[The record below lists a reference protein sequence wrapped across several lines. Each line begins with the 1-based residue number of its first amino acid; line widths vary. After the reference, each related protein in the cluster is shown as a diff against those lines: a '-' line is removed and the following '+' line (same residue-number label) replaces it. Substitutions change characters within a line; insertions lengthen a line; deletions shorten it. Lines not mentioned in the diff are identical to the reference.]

1 MSRSLTFPTTGVN
14 RECSFTPKVSLKIP
28 SCCLEVRGRRNKEEE
43 LPSNQFG
50 FLFVDFIFFLRS
62 GMLIPYSKSIYK
74 HLLASQRGSRRRFEN
89 DNASAPHSDL
99 LLISF
104 LIPVI
109 ALSGGQIQSRSWFQL
124 SLSLVRWMGHD
135 SIIVKR

>member
-1 MSRSLTFPTTGVN
+1 
-14 RECSFTPKVSLKIP
+14 
-28 SCCLEVRGRRNKEEE
+28 
-43 LPSNQFG
+43 
-50 FLFVDFIFFLRS
+50 
-62 GMLIPYSKSIYK
+62 MLIPYSKSIYK

-109 ALSGGQIQSRSWFQL
+109 ALSG
-124 SLSLVRWMGHD
+124 
-135 SIIVKR
+135 VKSKAGRGSS